1 VVAGLQRRGVAVTV
15 ASALL
20 RLADRIDREFASAAK
35 AAVENHFDAT
45 IARGVDPYG
54 EPWAPAEDGGRALP
68 DVRGAVT
75 VTVEGNA
82 LIVDLESPYGFHHH
96 GAGGSTESQSAKRSL
111 KFRAR
116 KRADA
121 GGTPNKFHAPR
132 RRILFDEGLPPKLE
146 TTIAQLVAKGI
157 ANASK

>member
-1 VVAGLQRRGVAVTV
+1 VAVTV
-15 ASALL
+15 ATALL

-45 IARGVDPYG
+45 IARGIDPYG

-82 LIVDLESPYGFHHH
+82 LIVDLAAPYGFHHH

-121 GGTPNKFHAPR
+121 GTPNKFHAPR

-146 TTIAQLVAKGI
+146 KTLAELVAKGVS
-157 ANASK
+157 NASK